1 MTAAS
6 RPGDAMPDGVTVSA
20 ADMYALLLRIDAKV
34 SSLVQTAEG
43 LEDRVADHEARL
55 RVVEAKVTAALEAQR
70 VPEESKAKTQP
81 TTIIALL
88 IAAASIVTTVLL
100 YTIDR

>member
-1 MTAAS
+1 MTADP
-6 RPGDAMPDGVTVSA
+6 RPEGAMHDGVTVSP

-55 RVVEAKVTAALEAQR
+55 RVLEALRVPDATTRAKV
-70 VPEESKAKTQP
+70 PP
-81 TTIIALL
+81 TTIVALL

>member
-1 MTAAS
+1 
-6 RPGDAMPDGVTVSA
+6 MPDGITVSIA
-20 ADMYALLLRIDAKV
+20 EMYALLQRIDRKV
-34 SSLVQTAEG
+34 DSLVQTAEG
-43 LEDRVADHEARL
+43 LEERVADHEARL
-55 RVVEAKVTAALEAQR
+55 RVLENAG
-70 VPEESKAKTQP
+70 KGKTSP